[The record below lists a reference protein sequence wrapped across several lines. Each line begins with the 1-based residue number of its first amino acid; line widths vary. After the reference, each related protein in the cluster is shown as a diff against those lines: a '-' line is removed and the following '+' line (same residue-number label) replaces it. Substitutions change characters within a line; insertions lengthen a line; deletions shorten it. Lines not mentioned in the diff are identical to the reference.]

1 MLNTYIKNRGISKT
15 IIHDNNH
22 NHVNMIDWDAD
33 YDGEIANISI
43 DSNSDGKRNHYDF
56 LLDNQDLANIL
67 SMPSVIMP
75 IDKRLKIDFQE
86 PYYSPE
92 NYLLELPTSEFQ
104 PKKPEYLKQN
114 IDRYIS
120 SPSRGEELV
129 IPLKVDKKLFT
140 LTPHKKHRR
149 AKSHITYKVYKKPKS
164 TSKKTKS
171 RSKSRLSS
179 KKTIPIIDLL

>member
-1 MLNTYIKNRGISKT
+1 MLNTYIKNRGIAKN
-15 IIHDNNH
+15 IIHDNNDK
-22 NHVNMIDWDAD
+22 HVNMINWDAD

-75 IDKRLKIDFQE
+75 IDKRLKIDFQK

-92 NYLLELPTSEFQ
+92 NYLFELPTTRFQ
-104 PKKPEYLKQN
+104 PRKPEYLKQN

-120 SPSRGEELV
+120 SPSTHEELV
-129 IPLKVDKKLFT
+129 IPLKID
-140 LTPHKKHRR
+140 KKHRR

-171 RSKSRLSS
+171 RSKSRPSS
-179 KKTIPIIDLL
+179 KKTIPIIDLI